1 MNVTIKRGPNASAL
15 RGTFLSDVQYIP
27 GVGKTRAESIHA
39 GAVLTV
45 TVPAD
50 KIEGAVRNL
59 RRLHLD
65 GTLIVDGLPGE
76 GQAET
81 DTKVEAKAETK
92 AETKTGSGNAGRTL
106 ADAFNEVL
114 ANAVSEETV
123 RSIVTDQI
131 NTALAGIPTVRIE
144 LERKGLEP
152 IEVEGLHHPMFTTL
166 LRMMTCRAA
175 NGYVPNVWVM
185 GEKSSGKSHAGRAL
199 ALALGLPFYVMGTL
213 AMAHEA
219 LGFVDG
225 NGLYHSTAFVDC
237 FIGGGVL
244 QMDEIDSY
252 EAHPTLAL
260 NGPLANNYMTL
271 PDGRFV
277 ERHKDCIIIGGA
289 NTWGLG
295 ATNDYIGRNKLDA
308 AFLSRF
314 PAKLTWNIDPALE
327 QAFCGNVKF
336 AERVQ
341 RARARAKAAGLKL
354 GIDTRHT
361 AAGAAFIAGGF
372 TEDEAANLTYLAGLS
387 DEQRK
392 IVEGV

>member
-1 MNVTIKRGPNASAL
+1 MLVNIKRGSAASTLDAFL
-15 RGTFLSDVQYIP
+15 RDVQYIP
-27 GVGKTRAESIHA
+27 GVGKTRAASIYA
-39 GAVLTV
+39 GAVLSV
-45 TVPAD
+45 TIPTDKAD
-50 KIEGAVRNL
+50 TATRNL

-65 GTLIVDGLPGE
+65 GTLVVEGLDAGKSQQAE
-76 GQAET
+76 TIGQAET
-81 DTKVEAKAETK
+81 KVETK
-92 AETKTGSGNAGRTL
+92 AGGNAGNAL
-106 ADAFNEVL
+106 ADAFNRVL
-114 ANAVSEETV
+114 ANAVSEDTV
-123 RSIVTDQI
+123 RAIVTDQI

-144 LERKGLEP
+144 LERQGMEP
-152 IEVEGLHHPMFTTL
+152 VKVEGLHHPMFATL

-199 ALALGLPFYVMGTL
+199 ALALGLDFYVMGTL
-213 AMAHEA
+213 AMAHEVM
-219 LGFVDG
+219 GFVDG
-225 NGLYHSTAFVDC
+225 HGKYHSTAFVDC
-237 FIGGGVL
+237 FINGGVI

-252 EAHPTLAL
+252 ETNPTLSL

-314 PAKLTWNIDPALE
+314 PAKLRWDIDPALE
-327 QAFCGNVKF
+327 QAFCGNVRF
-336 AERVQ
+336 AVRVQ
-341 RARARAKAAGLKL
+341 AARARAKAAGLKL

-361 AAGAAFIAGGF
+361 AAGAAYIAGGF
-372 TEDEAANLTYLAGLS
+372 TEDEAANLTYLAPLS

>member
-1 MNVTIKRGPNASAL
+1 MQVRIKKAANADTNEVRRAVQFIGGIGNSA
-15 RGTFLSDVQYIP
+15 Q
-27 GVGKTRAESIHA
+27 TRRANRIADGETL
-39 GAVLTV
+39 VVDLTQDNI
-45 TVPAD
+45 D
-50 KIEGAVRNL
+50 KL
-59 RRLHLD
+59 RRLSHLVTITVLD
-65 GTLIVDGLPGE
+65 GSESAST
-76 GQAET
+76 ET
-81 DTKVEAKAETK
+81 ETATETK
-92 AETKTGSGNAGRTL
+92 GETLTTTDNAANDL
-106 ADAFNEVL
+106 ATALGKVL
-114 ANAVSEETV
+114 ANAVSEDKV
-123 RSIVTDQI
+123 RSIVDAVVTDR
-131 NTALAGIPTVRIE
+131 LAGIPTVRIE
-144 LERKGLEP
+144 LERAGLEP
-152 IEVEGLHHPMFTTL
+152 VEVEGLHHPMFATL
-166 LRMMTCRAA
+166 LKMVSCRGT
-175 NGYVPNVWVM
+175 NGYVPNIWIM
-185 GEKSSGKSHAGRAL
+185 GEKSSGKSHAGRAV
-199 ALALGLPFYVMGTL
+199 AMALGLPFHVMGTL

-237 FIGGGVL
+237 FINGGVL

-252 EAHPTLAL
+252 EAHPTLSL

-277 ERHKDCIIIGGA
+277 ERHRDCIIIGGA
-289 NTWGLG
+289 NTWGMG

-314 PAKLTWNIDPALE
+314 PAKLQWNIDPALE
-327 QAFCGNVKF
+327 QAFCGNVRF

-372 TEDEAANLTYLAGLS
+372 TEDEAANLTYLAGLT
-387 DEQRK
+387 DEQRR

>member
-1 MNVTIKRGPNASAL
+1 MTTITITRGINPGTNLEFIAQVKWLPGMGDKNAKLAYGGAPVTITIPPDKQAMAMLRVKTLVAAGVIGP
-15 RGTFLSDVQYIP
+15 
-27 GVGKTRAESIHA
+27 
-39 GAVLTV
+39 
-45 TVPAD
+45 
-50 KIEGAVRNL
+50 
-59 RRLHLD
+59 
-65 GTLIVDGLPGE
+65 VDGIE
-76 GQAET
+76 KAEIIG
-81 DTKVEAKAETK
+81 EAKAETK
-92 AETKTGSGNAGRTL
+92 AETTSNAANDL
-106 ADAFNEVL
+106 ADAFSRVL
-114 ANAVSEETV
+114 SNAVSEDKV
-123 RSIVTDQI
+123 RAIVQDQI

-144 LERKGLEP
+144 LDRKGMEP
-152 IEVEGLHHPMFTTL
+152 VEIEGLHHPAFSTL
-166 LRMMTCRAA
+166 LRMVNCRAT
-175 NGYVPNVWVM
+175 NGYVPNVWVV

-199 ALALGLPFYVMGTL
+199 AMALGLPFYVMGTL

-225 NGLYHSTAFVDC
+225 NGKYHSTPFVDC
-237 FIGGGVL
+237 FVNGGVL

-252 EAHPTLAL
+252 EAHPTLSL

-277 ERHKDCIIIGGA
+277 ERHKDCIILGGA

-314 PAKLTWNIDPALE
+314 PAKLVWNIDPALE
-327 QAFCGNVKF
+327 QAFCGNVRF

-361 AAGAAFIAGGF
+361 SAGAAFIAGGF
-372 TEDEAANLTYLAGLS
+372 TEDEAANLTYLAGLT

>member
-1 MNVTIKRGPNASAL
+1 MFVTIKRGTAASSLDAFL
-15 RGTFLSDVQYIP
+15 RDVQYIP
-27 GVGKTRAESIHA
+27 GVGKTKAAAVFAGDTVSISIPPEKQDTA
-39 GAVLTV
+39 
-45 TVPAD
+45 
-50 KIEGAVRNL
+50 IRNL
-59 RRLHLD
+59 RRLNMD
-65 GTLIVDGLPGE
+65 GTLVVTGLPGE
-76 GQAET
+76 ESKT
-81 DTKVEAKAETK
+81 EKAEAIGQTETATNTSDAGTAL
-92 AETKTGSGNAGRTL
+92 AE
-106 ADAFNEVL
+106 AFGKVL
-114 ANAVSEETV
+114 ANAVSEEKV
-123 RSIVTDQI
+123 RSIVNDQI
-131 NTALAGIPTVRIE
+131 NSALAGIPTVRIE
-144 LERKGLEP
+144 LERKGAEAV
-152 IEVEGLHHPMFTTL
+152 EVEGLHHPMFATL
-166 LRMMTCRAA
+166 LKMVTCRGA

-185 GEKSSGKSHAGRAL
+185 GEKSSGKSHAGRAI

-225 NGLYHSTAFVDC
+225 NGKYHSTPFVDC
-237 FIGGGVL
+237 FINGGVL

-252 EAHPTLAL
+252 EAHPTLSL

-289 NTWGLG
+289 NTWGMG

-327 QAFCGNVKF
+327 QAFCGNVRF

>member
-15 RGTFLSDVQYIP
+15 LSTFLSDVQYIP
-27 GVGKTRAESIHA
+27 GVGKTRAASIHA

-45 TVPAD
+45 TVPPD

-65 GTLIVDGLPGE
+65 GTLVVDGLPGE
-76 GQAET
+76 NAGQAE
-81 DTKVEAKAETK
+81 TKVEAKVEAKVETK
-92 AETKTGSGNAGRTL
+92 AGSSNAGRTL

-123 RSIVTDQI
+123 RAIVTDQI
-131 NTALAGIPTVRIE
+131 NTALAGIPSVRIE

-152 IEVEGLHHPMFTTL
+152 IDVEGLHHPMFATL

-213 AMAHEA
+213 AMAHEV

-237 FIGGGVL
+237 FIGGGVI

-252 EAHPTLAL
+252 ESNPTLSL

-336 AERVQ
+336 AGRVQ

>member
-1 MNVTIKRGPNASAL
+1 MQVRIKKTANADTNEVRRAVQFIGGIGNSA
-15 RGTFLSDVQYIP
+15 Q
-27 GVGKTRAESIHA
+27 TRRANRIADGETL
-39 GAVLTV
+39 VVDLTQDNI
-45 TVPAD
+45 D
-50 KIEGAVRNL
+50 KL
-59 RRLHLD
+59 RRLSHLVTITVLD
-65 GTLIVDGLPGE
+65 GSESASTETATATATETQGE
-76 GQAET
+76 ALTTT
-81 DTKVEAKAETK
+81 D
-92 AETKTGSGNAGRTL
+92 NAANDL
-106 ADAFNEVL
+106 ATALGKVL
-114 ANAVSEETV
+114 ANAVSEDKV
-123 RSIVTDQI
+123 RSIVDAVVTDR
-131 NTALAGIPTVRIE
+131 LAGIPTVRIE
-144 LERKGLEP
+144 LERAGLEP
-152 IEVEGLHHPMFTTL
+152 VEVEGLHHPMFATL
-166 LRMMTCRAA
+166 LKMVSCRGT
-175 NGYVPNVWVM
+175 NGYVPNIWIM
-185 GEKSSGKSHAGRAL
+185 GEKSSGKSHAGRAV
-199 ALALGLPFYVMGTL
+199 AMALGLPFHVMGTL

-237 FIGGGVL
+237 FINGGVL

-252 EAHPTLAL
+252 EAHPTLSL

-277 ERHKDCIIIGGA
+277 ERHRDCIIIGGA
-289 NTWGLG
+289 NTWGMG

-314 PAKLTWNIDPALE
+314 PAKLQWNIDPALE
-327 QAFCGNVKF
+327 QAFCGNVRF

-372 TEDEAANLTYLAGLS
+372 TEDEAANLTYLAGLT
-387 DEQRK
+387 DEQRR

>member
-1 MNVTIKRGPNASAL
+1 MLVTIKRGSAASSRDAFL
-15 RGTFLSDVQYIP
+15 RDVMYLP
-27 GVGKTRAESIHA
+27 GMGATRAA
-39 GAVLTV
+39 KLWDGAPVSLAI
-45 TVPAD
+45 PAD
-50 KIEGAVRNL
+50 KADTATRNL

-65 GTLIVDGLPGE
+65 GTLVVEGLDIGIGKSQQAE
-76 GQAET
+76 TIGQAET
-81 DTKVEAKAETK
+81 KAETK
-92 AETKTGSGNAGRTL
+92 AETSNAGNAL
-106 ADAFNEVL
+106 ADAFTKVL
-114 ANAVSEETV
+114 ANAVSEDTV
-123 RSIVTDQI
+123 RAIVTDQI

-144 LERKGLEP
+144 LERQGMEP
-152 IEVEGLHHPMFTTL
+152 VKVEGLHHPMFSTL

-199 ALALGLPFYVMGTL
+199 ALALGLDFYVMGTL
-213 AMAHEA
+213 AMAHEVM
-219 LGFVDG
+219 GFVDG
-225 NGLYHSTAFVDC
+225 HGKYHSTAFVDC
-237 FIGGGVL
+237 FINGGVI

-252 EAHPTLAL
+252 ETNPTLSL

-327 QAFCGNVKF
+327 QAFCGNVRF

-372 TEDEAANLTYLAGLS
+372 TEDEAANLTYLASLS

>member
-15 RGTFLSDVQYIP
+15 LGTFLSDVQYIP
-27 GVGKTRAESIHA
+27 GVGKTRAASIHA

-45 TVPAD
+45 TVPPD

-65 GTLIVDGLPGE
+65 GTLVVDGLPGE
-76 GQAET
+76 NAGQAET
-81 DTKVEAKAETK
+81 KVEAKVETKVEAKA
-92 AETKTGSGNAGRTL
+92 GGNAGRTL

-123 RSIVTDQI
+123 RAIVTDQI

-152 IEVEGLHHPMFTTL
+152 IEVEGLHHPMFATL

-213 AMAHEA
+213 AMAHEV

-237 FIGGGVL
+237 FIGGGVI

-252 EAHPTLAL
+252 ESNPTLSL

>member
-1 MNVTIKRGPNASAL
+1 MQVRITKVATASAADVRKAVQFIGGIGNSAQTRRANRIADGETLTVDLQPAAIEKLRTLSHLVTI
-15 RGTFLSDVQYIP
+15 
-27 GVGKTRAESIHA
+27 
-39 GAVLTV
+39 TV
-45 TVPAD
+45 
-50 KIEGAVRNL
+50 
-59 RRLHLD
+59 LD
-65 GTLIVDGLPGE
+65 GSESAST
-76 GQAET
+76 ATET
-81 DTKVEAKAETK
+81 ATETK
-92 AETKTGSGNAGRTL
+92 GEDLTTTDNAANDL
-106 ADAFNEVL
+106 ATALGKVL
-114 ANAVSEETV
+114 ANAVSEDKV
-123 RSIVTDQI
+123 RSIVDAVVTDR
-131 NTALAGIPTVRIE
+131 LAGIPTVRIE
-144 LERKGLEP
+144 LQRGDLEP
-152 IEVEGLHHPMFTTL
+152 VEVEGLHHPMFATL
-166 LRMMTCRAA
+166 LKMVSCRGT
-175 NGYVPNVWVM
+175 NGYVPNIWIM
-185 GEKSSGKSHAGRAL
+185 GEKSSGKSHAGRAV
-199 ALALGLPFYVMGTL
+199 AMALGLPFYVMGTL

-225 NGLYHSTAFVDC
+225 NGLYHSTAFVEC
-237 FIGGGVL
+237 FINGGVL

-252 EAHPTLAL
+252 EAHPTLSL

-277 ERHKDCIIIGGA
+277 ERHRDCIIIGGA
-289 NTWGLG
+289 NTWGMG

-314 PAKLTWNIDPALE
+314 PAKLQWNIDPALE
-327 QAFCGNVKF
+327 QAFCGNVRF

-372 TEDEAANLTYLAGLS
+372 TEDEAANLTYLAGLT

>member
-1 MNVTIKRGPNASAL
+1 MFVTIKRGAAASNRDAFL
-15 RGTFLSDVQYIP
+15 RDVMYLP
-27 GVGKTRAESIHA
+27 GMGATRAAKVWDGLPVS
-39 GAVLTV
+39 LTI
-45 TVPAD
+45 PAD
-50 KIEGAVRNL
+50 KIETATRNL

-65 GTLIVDGLPGE
+65 KTLVVEGLPADST
-76 GQAET
+76 GQ
-81 DTKVEAKAETK
+81 AETK
-92 AETKTGSGNAGRTL
+92 AETKADAKAETKADGNAGNAL
-106 ADAFNEVL
+106 ADAFNKVL

-123 RSIVTDQI
+123 RAIVTDQI

-144 LERKGLEP
+144 LERNGV
-152 IEVEGLHHPMFTTL
+152 EVGNIDGLHHPMFATL

-199 ALALGLPFYVMGTL
+199 ALALGLDFYVMGTL

-225 NGLYHSTAFVDC
+225 NGKYHSTAFVDC
-237 FIGGGVL
+237 FRNGGVI

-271 PDGRFV
+271 PNGEFV
-277 ERHKDCIIIGGA
+277 ERHRDCIIIGGA
-289 NTWGLG
+289 NTWGMG
-295 ATNDYIGRNKLDA
+295 ATSDYIGRNKLDA

-327 QAFCGNVKF
+327 QAFCGNVRF